1 MKALK
6 KYFFTGLLVVVPLY
20 ITAYI
25 FFVIVRALDNI
36 LDFLP
41 WFLNPRYFMPYHIPG
56 VGVFFAVT
64 GILAVGVVMQNFF
77 GRKLVDFGEHL
88 LSKIP
93 FLRIVYNATKQ
104 FLETFLSW
112 HEDEYSNVVI
122 VQYPRK
128 GVYTMGF
135 VTGSTRG
142 ELKSKIK
149 APSKSVFIPT
159 TPNPTSGFYL
169 MVPEADLIPLD
180 MNVEDAFKVIMTGG
194 LVMPPDVSGA
204 TDKKDEA
211 R

>member
-25 FFVIVRALDNI
+25 FAVIVRAMDNV
-36 LDFLP
+36 LNFLP
-41 WFLNPRYFMPYHIPG
+41 WFLNPSYFMPYHIPG
-56 VGVFFAVT
+56 VGVFFT
-64 GILAVGVVMQNFF
+64 ISGILIVGLITQNFF
-77 GRKLVDFGEHL
+77 GKKLVDFGEGI

-93 FLRIVYNATKQ
+93 FLRIIYNASKQ

-112 HEDEYSNVVI
+112 HQDEYSNVV
-122 VQYPRK
+122 VVEYPRK

-135 VTGSTRG
+135 VTGNTRG
-142 ELKSKIK
+142 ELKDKV
-149 APSKSVFIPT
+149 AVPAKSVFIPT

-180 MNVEDAFKVIMTGG
+180 MSVEDAFKVIMTGG
-194 LVMPPDVSGA
+194 IVMPDVRK
-204 TDKKDEA
+204 TTEEKKTPK
-211 R
+211 

>member
-1 MKALK
+1 MKVLK

-25 FFVIVRALDNI
+25 FTVIVRAMDNV
-36 LDFLP
+36 LNFLP
-41 WFLNPRYFMPYHIPG
+41 WFLNPRYFMPFHIPG
-56 VGVFFAVT
+56 VGVFFTIA
-64 GILAVGVVMQNFF
+64 GILIVGLITQNFF
-77 GRKLVDFGEHL
+77 GKKLVEFGEGI

-93 FLRIVYNATKQ
+93 FLRIVYNASKQ

-112 HEDEYSNVVI
+112 HQDEYSNVVI

-128 GVYTMGF
+128 GVYTLGF

-142 ELKSKIK
+142 ELGEKIS
-149 APSKSVFIPT
+149 APAKSVFIPT

-180 MNVEDAFKVIMTGG
+180 MTVEDAFKVIMTGG
-194 LVMPPDVSGA
+194 IVMPDVRKN
-204 TDKKDEA
+204 TEETKTPE
-211 R
+211 

>member
-1 MKALK
+1 MKVLK

-25 FFVIVRALDNI
+25 FTVIVRAMDNV
-36 LDFLP
+36 LNFLP
-41 WFLNPRYFMPYHIPG
+41 WFLNPRYFMPFHIPG
-56 VGVFFAVT
+56 VGVFFTIAGVLLVGLVT
-64 GILAVGVVMQNFF
+64 QNFF
-77 GRKLVDFGEHL
+77 GKKLVEFGEGI

-93 FLRIVYNATKQ
+93 FLRIVYNASKQ

-112 HEDEYSNVVI
+112 HQDEYSNVVV

-128 GVYTMGF
+128 GVYTLGF
-135 VTGSTRG
+135 VTGNTRG
-142 ELKSKIK
+142 ELGEKIS

-180 MNVEDAFKVIMTGG
+180 MSVEDAFKVIMTGG
-194 LVMPPDVSGA
+194 IVMPDVRQD
-204 TDKKDEA
+204 TEEKE
-211 R
+211 RPE

>member
-6 KYFFTGLLVVVPLY
+6 RYFFTGLLVVVPVY

-25 FFVIVRALDNI
+25 FVVIVRAMDRV

-41 WFLNPRYFMPYHIPG
+41 WFLNPRYLLPFNVPG
-56 VGVFFAVT
+56 AGVVFAVA
-64 GILAVGVVMQNFF
+64 GILVVGLVAQNFL
-77 GRKLVDFGEHL
+77 GRKIVEYSEGL

-93 FLRIVYNATKQ
+93 VLRIVYIATKQ
-104 FLETFLSW
+104 FLQGFLNW
-112 HEDEYSNVVI
+112 NQDEYSSVVM

-142 ELKSKIK
+142 ELKDRVK
-149 APSKSVFIPT
+149 APTKSVFIPT
-159 TPNPTSGFYL
+159 TPNPTSGFYV
-169 MVPEADLIPLD
+169 MVPEAELIQLD

-194 LVMPPDVSGA
+194 MVMPPGVG
-204 TDKKDEA
+204 KDTEKDA
-211 R
+211 G

>member
-25 FFVIVRALDNI
+25 FAVIVRALDKV

-56 VGVFFAVT
+56 VGVFFAIA

-93 FLRIVYNATKQ
+93 FLRIIYNATKQ
-104 FLETFLSW
+104 FLETFLTW

-142 ELKSKIK
+142 ELKEKIK
-149 APSKSVFIPT
+149 SPAKSVFIPT

-194 LVMPPDVSGA
+194 LVMPPSVSKD
-204 TDKKDEA
+204 TDKKGKA

>member
-1 MKALK
+1 MKVLK

-25 FFVIVRALDNI
+25 FTVIVRAMDNV
-36 LDFLP
+36 LNFLP

-56 VGVFFAVT
+56 VGVFFTIT
-64 GILAVGVVMQNFF
+64 GILLVGLITQNFF
-77 GRKLVDFGEHL
+77 GKKLVEFGEGI

-93 FLRIVYNATKQ
+93 FLRIVYNASKQ

-112 HEDEYSNVVI
+112 HQDEYSNVVI

-128 GVYTMGF
+128 GVYTLGF
-135 VTGSTRG
+135 VTGNTRG
-142 ELKSKIK
+142 ELGEKIS
-149 APSKSVFIPT
+149 APAKSVFIPT

-180 MNVEDAFKVIMTGG
+180 MTVEDAFKVIMTGG
-194 LVMPPDVSGA
+194 IVMPDVRKN
-204 TDKKDEA
+204 TEEIKTPE
-211 R
+211 